1 MKKKSPKIQY
11 DKNSQA
17 LSVVVRPGKSSDS
30 DIQGNVVIDYDKF
43 GKIVRVNF
51 YGFNFDNF
59 RNNLKALKNFARE
72 SEVAFSVK

>member
-1 MKKKSPKIQY
+1 MKKKSPKIEY
-11 DKNSQA
+11 DKESQV
-17 LSVVVRPGKSSDS
+17 LSVVVKPGKSVDS
-30 DIQGNVVIDYDKF
+30 DIQDNIVVDYDKS

-72 SEVAFSVK
+72 SEVALSVR